1 MTHHAFVGPD
11 TSDVFPMAHR
21 GRLAKFLERQAELA
35 GHSLYVTAHDAT
47 GLEEFVEDRQRT
59 DGAAT
64 RDWFRS
70 ALRQALVDNGKAAWT
85 PPQ

>member
-1 MTHHAFVGPD
+1 MTHHAFIGPD

-21 GRLAKFLERQAELA
+21 SRLARFLEWQAGLA
-35 GHSLYVTAHDAT
+35 GRSLSVTAHDAM

-64 RDWFRS
+64 RAWFRS
-70 ALRQALVDNGKAAWT
+70 ALRQALVDDGAAWT
-85 PPQ
+85 LPK